1 MHQGF
6 GPAGATCSQQ
16 RSLQVMSDSNWEVGP
31 SIAGFVMML
40 GGAAVAWTS
49 KKQAAVAISST
60 EAETY
65 AAAAAT
71 AETVWGRGLLAE
83 LGWPQLEAT
92 PLWVDNTGA
101 LNLAQNAESLGR
113 SRHIARRAN
122 FLQKAGE
129 QGAIKARWITTMH
142 MLADLLTKPLDRKR
156 FIMLRERI
164 MGTARW
170 ITGDNEVDGAEEQ
183 QQANLGAAGFVRT
196 PDENEGARGA
206 PALGRGNW
214 GSPVPAQP
222 SASSRATQERREAD
236 EEGDQH
242 ADKTRGKP
250 KRGK

>member
-1 MHQGF
+1 
-6 GPAGATCSQQ
+6 
-16 RSLQVMSDSNWEVGP
+16 MSDSNWEVGP
-31 SIAGFVMML
+31 SITGYILML

-49 KKQAAVAISST
+49 KKQATVALSST

-156 FIMLRERI
+156 FIMLREKI
-164 MGTARW
+164 MGGVRW
-170 ITGDNEVDGAEEQ
+170 MSGDGNDKAH
-183 QQANLGAAGFVRT
+183 
-196 PDENEGARGA
+196 DEM
-206 PALGRGNW
+206 
-214 GSPVPAQP
+214 
-222 SASSRATQERREAD
+222 
-236 EEGDQH
+236 
-242 ADKTRGKP
+242 
-250 KRGK
+250 